1 MNTFAQILIMSLLA
15 VCLAVP
21 LLLFALTML
30 SSLYQRGFRRVFGT
44 GLAVLGVLL
53 YAVAAQAQVLPPTN
67 SPGSFFSTALSYFT
81 AFNTNLDSTFAN
93 SKGSIWTGADSMQ
106 GARTPLANSLGL
118 SYRVYNVISLE
129 SVTRNAGVAGTVVS
143 QQFGPSL
150 NFVVHDAKL
159 SLYAHAGYE
168 LDAPAGGKFADKIYG
183 EIGVRVCKALTEHTF
198 AGVGIGA
205 QLPKNTQVFQ
215 VFAGIVF

>member
-1 MNTFAQILIMSLLA
+1 MNKSQIEQLAKRFFSHLQFPHAVQCVLATLKAKGIAILGAAALVAGLTSTGSAQIL
-15 VCLAVP
+15 
-21 LLLFALTML
+21 
-30 SSLYQRGFRRVFGT
+30 
-44 GLAVLGVLL
+44 
-53 YAVAAQAQVLPPTN
+53 PTN

-198 AGVGIGA
+198 AGVGVGA